1 MSRKFSVDDFIEVVK
16 GTEISG
22 APRPIYVDNEKQI
35 VILYDRS
42 RGAFFAVPFFHSL
55 VASKLSERGDAPI
68 VCGDYYP
75 LFVENI
81 FENVP
86 EVMEFFNRKLE
97 EKYSD
102 SGLSYLLKLKSQIE
116 ENVDEKKES

>member
-22 APRPIYVDNEKQI
+22 ATRPIYVDNEKQI

-42 RGAFFAVPFFHSL
+42 RGAFFAVPFTHSVDNPKVPKKCVDYPL
-55 VASKLSERGDAPI
+55 VGR
-68 VCGDYYP
+68 DYYP

-81 FENVP
+81 FDNVP
-86 EVMEFFNRKLE
+86 EIMEFFNRKLE
-97 EKYSD
+97 ERYCNSD
-102 SGLSYLLKLKSQIE
+102 SPYIHGWKSQTGK
-116 ENVDEKKES
+116 NNDEKKE